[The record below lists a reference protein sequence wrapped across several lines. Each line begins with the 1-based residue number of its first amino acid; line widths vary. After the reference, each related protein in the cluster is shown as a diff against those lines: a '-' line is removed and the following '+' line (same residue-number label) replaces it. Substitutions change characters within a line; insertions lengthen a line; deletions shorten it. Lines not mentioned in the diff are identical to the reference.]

1 MAMAVA
7 AVVVVA
13 GIAAAGVGG
22 CWVCVFWCVCRWC
35 VNLGHSMAGLG
46 ETPFLHNPTYLGWRN
61 RGANSPMLS
70 GRSRG

>member
-35 VNLGHSMAGLG
+35 VNLGQSMAGLG
-46 ETPFLHNPTYLGWRN
+46 ETPLSPLPYLPRVEEQG
-61 RGANSPMLS
+61 GK
-70 GRSRG
+70 